1 MKTQAPGPF
10 RRCGAW
16 LGSVKLR
23 HGVPST
29 CHCAISVGPCPTDRL
44 ALRLQL
50 FADAG
55 GVAVIKKAVC
65 MKEED
70 SGMAWLH
77 TEYRTNHREVRLPP
91 ALALPSPA
99 ATSLPLLLP

>member
-1 MKTQAPGPF
+1 M
-10 RRCGAW
+10 
-16 LGSVKLR
+16 
-23 HGVPST
+23 
-29 CHCAISVGPCPTDRL
+29 
-44 ALRLQL
+44 
-50 FADAG
+50 
-55 GVAVIKKAVC
+55 IKKAVC